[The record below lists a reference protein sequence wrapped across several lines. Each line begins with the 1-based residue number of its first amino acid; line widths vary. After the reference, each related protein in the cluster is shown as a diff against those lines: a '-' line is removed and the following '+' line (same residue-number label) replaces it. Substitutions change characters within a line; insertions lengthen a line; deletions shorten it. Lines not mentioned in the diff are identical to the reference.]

1 MIITPE
7 PTAARLKDMLD
18 AAGQVPVRITLSGAR
33 GSGRTHLL
41 NELKR
46 LLRADGAQV
55 LTARH
60 EPVPHP
66 NLSVFHQLFS
76 PVSRYIAKL
85 SRPDRAALEQAFGLV
100 EEAAGGQD
108 GAGLADLA
116 EAAAALLELLSVDGS
131 VVLLIDDWER
141 LDEQSGTVL
150 DRLLITLPD
159 QVRLVRTATVDP
171 RAGPPG
177 LTSGPETLV
186 YLTPWDL
193 TRSERFLDGQPDRPR
208 GQLRHQILVQARGNP
223 LALAELARYLARRP
237 ELQTPPGIPLPLTIH
252 LTSVFAPGI
261 GRLAPTTRQLLA
273 IAAASRGD
281 VADLIG
287 ASSLPARTVH
297 GQVAAAEAPGLAVIR
312 GGRLHF
318 AHEMTRAA
326 AYHSVS
332 AAAIRRIH
340 SMLGSCTR
348 SAAWRAWHETV
359 AAKGPDEAAA
369 SDLERAAVRLS
380 AAGAPVAASY
390 ALLAA
395 ASSSADDVQHV
406 RRTLLAATTARAAR
420 EIEWA
425 DELDAA
431 TPPGL
436 PEGERPTDAVDLP
449 DALQALARAAYAVYL
464 AGRPDERDNLR
475 SLLARRP
482 AGRAAGIEKILRV
495 WAGALLD
502 PARHRDDALELIH
515 QANPV
520 VNTDMSGTQGSLPV
534 PGFWVRRVAGLTA
547 LAMDETAEAIRH
559 LTIAAESAA
568 PRAPDPA
575 ALEALAWALVD
586 AGRLRE
592 AAERASQLL
601 ALQPG
606 LVPQPLRAGAA
617 TVRAIVGTW
626 TAAPSHE
633 EAMRAVVTGLDPHDL
648 ARLAVRVGRAR
659 GLAAASTGD
668 YEGAWRHLRKSWD
681 VDGTPAHEPLSDL
694 AVGDLAMVAVRT
706 HRQQEAASLLAGATG
721 RARPGYPAR
730 RWLILHRARALLG
743 DGQQAERS
751 FRLALADVN
760 GEQWPI
766 ERALTRL
773 DYAEWLRRQQRP
785 SDARPQLT
793 AARDAFAA
801 AALSLWSARAE
812 TELAASAPRPADHA
826 TSLVR
831 LTPQQR
837 AVAGLAAKGHSNQQI
852 ADQLFLSVRT
862 VTTHLSRVFA
872 QLGVTRRGQLA
883 QALNELDRHNP
894 PTAH

>member
-1 MIITPE
+1 MIYTPE
-7 PTAARLKDMLD
+7 PTAARLKGMLD

-55 LTARH
+55 LTARR

-85 SRPDRAALEQAFGLV
+85 AGPDRAALEQAFGLV
-100 EEAAGGQD
+100 EDAAEGQD
-108 GAGLADLA
+108 GADIA

-141 LDEQSGTVL
+141 LNEQSGTVL

-159 QVRLVRTATVDP
+159 RVRLVRTATVDP
-171 RAGPPG
+171 RAGPPC

-186 YLTPWDL
+186 YLAPWDP
-193 TRSERFLDGQPDRPR
+193 TRSERFLDGHPDRPR

-237 ELQTPPGIPLPLTIH
+237 ELQTPLTIH

-273 IAAASRGD
+273 MAAASRGD

-297 GQVAAAEAPGLAVIR
+297 GQVAAAEAAGLVVIR
-312 GGRLHF
+312 RGRLHF

-326 AYHSVS
+326 VYHSVS

-359 AAKGPDEAAA
+359 AARGPDEAAA

-406 RRTLLAATTARAAR
+406 RRTLLAAITARAAR

-425 DELDAA
+425 DELDTG
-431 TPPGL
+431 TPPGV

-475 SLLARRP
+475 SLLARKP
-482 AGRAAGIEKILRV
+482 AGPAARSHVASGRGRRPSPARVSGAPAADSAPCPGSAGRRAAGGTLV
-495 WAGALLD
+495 PAGPGRRQWRAMADRAGPD
-502 PARHRDDALELIH
+502 PARLCGMA
-515 QANPV
+515 
-520 VNTDMSGTQGSLPV
+520 
-534 PGFWVRRVAGLTA
+534 
-547 LAMDETAEAIRH
+547 
-559 LTIAAESAA
+559 AA
-568 PRAPDPA
+568 P
-575 ALEALAWALVD
+575 
-586 AGRLRE
+586 
-592 AAERASQLL
+592 
-601 ALQPG
+601 
-606 LVPQPLRAGAA
+606 
-617 TVRAIVGTW
+617 
-626 TAAPSHE
+626 
-633 EAMRAVVTGLDPHDL
+633 
-648 ARLAVRVGRAR
+648 
-659 GLAAASTGD
+659 
-668 YEGAWRHLRKSWD
+668 
-681 VDGTPAHEPLSDL
+681 
-694 AVGDLAMVAVRT
+694 
-706 HRQQEAASLLAGATG
+706 
-721 RARPGYPAR
+721 
-730 RWLILHRARALLG
+730 
-743 DGQQAERS
+743 
-751 FRLALADVN
+751 
-760 GEQWPI
+760 
-766 ERALTRL
+766 
-773 DYAEWLRRQQRP
+773 
-785 SDARPQLT
+785 
-793 AARDAFAA
+793 A
-801 AALSLWSARAE
+801 AAL
-812 TELAASAPRPADHA
+812 
-826 TSLVR
+826 
-831 LTPQQR
+831 
-837 AVAGLAAKGHSNQQI
+837 
-852 ADQLFLSVRT
+852 
-862 VTTHLSRVFA
+862 
-872 QLGVTRRGQLA
+872 
-883 QALNELDRHNP
+883 
-894 PTAH
+894 